1 MTYEFIGIVKALKPT
16 QTFPSGF
23 AKREAIIRSEEER
36 YPQDV
41 VFEFTQTRMGL
52 LDTVKEGD
60 RVKVSFDIRSNES
73 KREPGRYFISLNAW
87 KLEKA
92 DAAAAA
98 SSDVSA
104 AGPEPVPVT
113 PADVDVGDMPF

>member
-1 MTYEFIGIVKALKPT
+1 MAYEFIGTVKVLKPV

-23 AKREAIIRSEEER
+23 TKREAVIRSEEER

-41 VFEFTQTRMGL
+41 VFEFVQARMGL
-52 LDTVKEGD
+52 LDSVKEGD

-98 SSDVSA
+98 A
-104 AGPEPVPVT
+104 APGAEPEPVPVA